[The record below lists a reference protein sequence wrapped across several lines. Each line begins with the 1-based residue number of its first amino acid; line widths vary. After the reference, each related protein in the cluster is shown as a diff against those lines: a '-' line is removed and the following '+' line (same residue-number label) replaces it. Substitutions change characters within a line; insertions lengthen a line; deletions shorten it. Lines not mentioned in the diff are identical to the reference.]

1 MIRRIPHDAF
11 SFYWS
16 LGGERSYQTLAD
28 KYGVSKRAVCKVA
41 KNENWKQKIKDIE
54 KKAYEA
60 TEKKMAEDLEM
71 MCERH
76 IKVCKL
82 IQRKALEALQ
92 SMPLTTALE
101 AVRALDMSIKQ
112 ERLIRGEPTDRT
124 TVSTEEIVKKE
135 FDSWMVRSDIKGTD
149 SEEGNDEKQISEYEV
164 Q

>member
-11 SFYWS
+11 SYYWS
-16 LGGERSYQTLAD
+16 LGAERSYQTLAD
-28 KYGVSKRAVCKVA
+28 KYGVSKRAICKVA
-41 KNENWKQKIKDIE
+41 KNENWKQRIKDIE
-54 KKAYEA
+54 IKAHEA
-60 TEKKMAEDLEM
+60 TEKKMAEDLEQ

-82 IQRKALEALQ
+82 IQRKALETLQ

-124 TVSTEEIVKKE
+124 SVSTEEIVRKE
-135 FDSWMVRSDIKGTD
+135 FDSWMVRSDKTD
-149 SEEGNDEKQISEYEV
+149 MDAEEGEGE
-164 Q
+164 